1 MRNSFSIPPSTSQI
15 EAGCSICDNSHRESS
30 DDYSRVIVRL
40 TDRSR
45 IAVCTHNLQWILQR
59 RENYRG
65 GAWRGFR
72 YFRTRKALIEA
83 CGRLDFL
90 SNTTVA
96 KLREILPQNFN
107 NRNVL
112 NEKVRE

>member
-1 MRNSFSIPPSTSQI
+1 MRNSFSIPPPTSQI
-15 EAGCSICDNSHRESS
+15 EAGCSICDDSHRESS

-59 RENYRG
+59 RENYHG
-65 GAWRGFR
+65 GVWRGFR

-83 CGRLDFL
+83 CGRLGLL
-90 SNTTVA
+90 SNTAATQ
-96 KLREILPQNFN
+96 LRETVPQNFN
-107 NRNVL
+107 KRNT
-112 NEKVRE
+112 